1 MRREQLRD
9 YDKLDNVRRLTYD
22 ELVECVEVLRK
33 YVSLK
38 FDDVY
43 VNTFDDKPDHTEISI
58 QFNRCW
64 IVNPDHVTDKRDIEI
79 LEKII

>member
-1 MRREQLRD
+1 MRREQMRD
-9 YDKLDNVRRLTYD
+9 YDKLENVRRLSYD
-22 ELVECVEVLRK
+22 ELVECVECLQK

-43 VNTFDDKPDHTEISI
+43 INTFDDKLHHTEISI
-58 QFNRCW
+58 KFSRCW
-64 IVNPDHVTDKRDIEI
+64 VVNPDHVTDKHDIEI